1 MGRPGKSRVEPPIEI
16 LTKHFL
22 RDVTDIE
29 KDVQPLAALGFMA
42 GYRISVF
49 YLDDVLLR
57 IYLHLLPFSRLGR
70 NVLVIVQYGVKELVV

>member
-29 KDVQPLAALGFMA
+29 KDVHPLAALGFMA
-42 GYRISVF
+42 GQSAAMVHEIQPCADIIKSYF
-49 YLDDVLLR
+49 D
-57 IYLHLLPFSRLGR
+57 GTEA
-70 NVLVIVQYGVKELVV
+70 VIETITSKLK

>member
-29 KDVQPLAALGFMA
+29 KDVHPLAALGFMA
-42 GYRISVF
+42 GYRLSGF
-49 YLDDVLLR
+49 FLDDV
-57 IYLHLLPFSRLGR
+57 
-70 NVLVIVQYGVKELVV
+70 